1 MPRYLVI
8 NRFDD
13 EFGEYHRFVPA
24 KDHRLAYITLQH
36 GLPIL
41 DTDGALDTVVVDDLT
56 FETVLPVARRLT
68 ADLGPFDGVV
78 GISERDVLTA
88 ARLRTALG
96 IAGWTPE
103 FVSAFR
109 DKPRMKEIVGAAG
122 LPVPRFQA
130 VGEDTTAERVVA
142 DLGLP
147 VILKPRDGAGSKGV
161 VLARSVAGLAEAL
174 ADARSSPAGPDGY
187 ECEEYVAGDIYHVDG
202 IRRGGLFHFVSA
214 SVYVNTCL
222 DFMDGMPLGSLL
234 LDEGDGTRDR
244 LIAFASRC
252 LDALGLRDGPFHLEV
267 FGRPDGELVFL
278 EIGLRPGGAEVAF
291 IHRDLFGIDLFGEAF
306 RATLGLP
313 PLTPREAFRPAAA
326 GGWVSVPEPRP
337 LPSRA
342 LSRTSMLG
350 VVPEVYAE
358 VIPDVGAVFD
368 GTGGYDHIGGRF
380 RLRGPDHA
388 TVRRGVLEVMARYEL
403 IAEPIGRAGCATW
416 SRVPAHGPKGD

>member
-1 MPRYLVI
+1 MPRYLVL

-13 EFGEYHRFVPA
+13 EFGEYHRFVPT
-24 KDHRLAYITLQH
+24 KDHRLAYITLRH

-41 DTDGALDTVVVDDLT
+41 NTEGALDTVVVDDLG
-56 FETVLPVARRLT
+56 FETVLPVARRLS
-68 ADLGPFDGVV
+68 AALGPFDGVV
-78 GISERDVLTA
+78 GLSERDVLTA
-88 ARLRTALG
+88 ARLRTELG
-96 IAGWTPE
+96 LPGWTPE
-103 FVSAFR
+103 FVNAFR
-109 DKPRMKEIVGAAG
+109 DKPRMKEIIGAAG
-122 LPVPRFQA
+122 LPVPRFRTLD
-130 VGEDTTAERVVA
+130 EDTTAEQVVA

-161 VLARSVAGLAEAL
+161 VLAHTVAGLAEAL
-174 ADARSSPAGPDGY
+174 ASTRSSQASPGGH
-187 ECEEYVAGDIYHVDG
+187 ECEEYVAGDIFHVDG

-222 DFMDGMPLGSLL
+222 DFMDGVPLGSLL
-234 LDEGDGTRDR
+234 LDEGRLRDR

-313 PLTPREAFRPAAA
+313 PLTPREAFRPTGA

-337 LPSRA
+337 LPSRV
-342 LSRTSMLG
+342 LSRTPLVG

-358 VIPDVGAVFD
+358 VLPDVGSIFD

-380 RLRGPDHA
+380 RLRGSGQDA
-388 TVRRGVLEVMARYEL
+388 VRRAVLEVMARYEL

-416 SRVPAHGPKGD
+416 GRMPAHQPKGG